1 MRGSDGNLYG
11 SAASFTS
18 QATGFVFRL
27 TLDGTLMNL
36 HQFPAAEGYSPISGL
51 VELPNG
57 ELAGVTFGS
66 RFDSAAAGTVFAVGA
81 AVRFAR
87 GIVSTALTAQT
98 RTPRCFLG
106 ATARS
111 MARRYLGDPAGT
123 LSYSGSSRIRVG
135 RLQALVPTTPTHA
148 SSQRCIWTS

>member
-66 RFDSAAAGTVFAVGA
+66 RFDSAAAGTVFAVGSGGSLRTLHRFNRTDGA
-81 AVRFAR
+81 NPYATLLLGSDGALYGTTVFGGPGGNAVIF
-87 GIVSTALTAQT
+87 
-98 RTPRCFLG
+98 
-106 ATARS
+106 
-111 MARRYLGDPAGT
+111 
-123 LSYSGSSRIRVG
+123 RI
-135 RLQALVPTTPTHA
+135 QPD
-148 SSQRCIWTS
+148 